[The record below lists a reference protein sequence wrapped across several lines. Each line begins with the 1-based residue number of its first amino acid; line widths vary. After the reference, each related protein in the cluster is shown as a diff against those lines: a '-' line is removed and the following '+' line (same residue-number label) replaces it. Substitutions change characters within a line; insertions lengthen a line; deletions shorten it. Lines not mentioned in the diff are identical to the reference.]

1 MYTKCVLKGRFSKSQ
16 AQMRIHSAKNR
27 PVHCFVM
34 KSINSNTKLI
44 RNTDGWQEMIASRYN
59 EKHSNFI
66 IAITKSIFIT
76 QFSILYHYKGLETH
90 ILHIV
95 KVFVKTE

>member
-1 MYTKCVLKGRFSKSQ
+1 
-16 AQMRIHSAKNR
+16 
-27 PVHCFVM
+27 
-34 KSINSNTKLI
+34 
-44 RNTDGWQEMIASRYN
+44 MIASRYN

-90 ILHIV
+90 ILNM
-95 KVFVKTE
+95 KLFVKTELFFISERLNLGLQTGKKSVQNTGLNHLEYFFFSNQNFGNPLIF